1 LNHLL
6 LHTNLG
12 ATKTDPPIHPF
23 HPSVHAIIHFGDR
36 VSLNERSIESRVS
49 MEEEQM
55 ENVVFSMDPMI
66 LLFELRKSVISC
78 ALADPKQ
85 DSPKIF

>member
-1 LNHLL
+1 LNHL

-12 ATKTDPPIHPF
+12 VTKTDPPIHPF

-36 VSLNERSIESRVS
+36 VSLNERAIESRVS
-49 MEEEQM
+49 IEEEKM
-55 ENVVFSMDPMI
+55 ENVVFSTDPTI
-66 LLFELRKSVISC
+66 LLFELRRSVISG
-78 ALADPKQ
+78 ALADRKQ

>member
-1 LNHLL
+1 LKHL

-36 VSLNERSIESRVS
+36 VSLKERSIESRVS
-49 MEEEQM
+49 IEEEKM
-55 ENVVFSMDPMI
+55 DNVVFFTDPTI
-66 LLFELRKSVISC
+66 FLFELRRSVISG
-78 ALADPKQ
+78 ALADRKQ